1 MIELDKKSNTP
12 MYKQL
17 YEQIKSHILSGQY
30 KPHEKLLSKR
40 AFAKE
45 LQISQTT
52 VENAL
57 NLLLDEGIIY
67 TKVKSGI
74 YVSPVE
80 TVFKSTKQ
88 SKAIEI
94 KTQNPYSYDI
104 GKIDTEILPNKT
116 FKKIIKDSFSDT
128 SLFQT
133 SPFFGHIEL
142 RQQLTQYLAKS
153 RGVNATYEQVI
164 IGSSTHQLLQR
175 LFKTLSFKNIAIEKP
190 SYPTIVD
197 VCKNSQVE
205 MTTVEVDKY
214 GIDIKNIKPSL
225 DCIHITPS
233 NQYPTGA
240 ILSIERRTKLLQFAK
255 KNDIYIIEDDYD
267 SEFRYNKEPL
277 PSIQGLDLDGE
288 HVIYMGTFSKSLFP
302 SLRIAYMVLPQHLLQ
317 TYYDINHKESQTV
330 PHHTQHFTKELMATG
345 EFERHIQ
352 RSRKYYSKKL
362 NHICNE
368 LDKIG
373 IQYSGAHTGMH
384 IMLYN
389 ITPCNLR
396 PVDDVPNAYILG
408 IGGER
413 TEDIIQFIHTLE
425 VLK

>member
-1 MIELDKKSNTP
+1 MIKLNKKSNTP

-80 TVFKSTKQ
+80 TLFKT
-88 SKAIEI
+88 SKKSKPIQI
-94 KTQNPYSYDI
+94 NTNKPYSFDI
-104 GKIDTEILPNKT
+104 GKIDSEILPVKT
-116 FKKIIKDSFSDT
+116 FKKIMKESFSNHN
-128 SLFQT
+128 LFQT
-133 SPFFGHIEL
+133 SPIFGHIEL
-142 RQQLTQYLAKS
+142 RQQLTEYLAKS
-153 RGVNATYEQVI
+153 RGVNATYEQVV

-175 LFKTLSFKNIAIEKP
+175 LFKTLSIKNITIEKP

-197 VCKNSQVE
+197 VCINNQVE
-205 MTTVEVDKY
+205 MIPVEIDEN
-214 GIDIKNIKPSL
+214 GIDISKIKPFL

-345 EFERHIQ
+345 EFERHIH

-384 IMLYN
+384 IMLYS
-389 ITPCNLR
+389 IAPCNLR

-408 IGGER
+408 LGGES
-413 TEDIIQFIHTLE
+413 TEDIIKFIHTLK